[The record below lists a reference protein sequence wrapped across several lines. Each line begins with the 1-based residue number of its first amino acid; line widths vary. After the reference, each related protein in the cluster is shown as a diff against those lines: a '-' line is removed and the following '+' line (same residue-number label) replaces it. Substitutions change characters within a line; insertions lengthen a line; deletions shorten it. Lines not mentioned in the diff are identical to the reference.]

1 MSDYRQSGSV
11 SPIPLT
17 KAVKWIMILTVGTW
31 FLLQVLGEGLF
42 KLNITEHLALYPG
55 KVFLEGRVW
64 QLLTYMFLHSTNITH
79 ILFNMLMLWFFG
91 AALEMRWGQKYFW
104 IYYLASGV
112 GAALIYSLCMLIYS
126 AVSASQMGL
135 IVPVIGASGAVYA
148 LLLAYG
154 VMFANETMYFFF
166 VFPMKAKYFVILMG
180 LIQFASFLTTRFDGG
195 EVAYLAHLGGLAA
208 GGILLLIKR
217 MGRGGQGRV
226 GRSPKK
232 QGKLRLIVNNDQK
245 GPKYWN

>member
-1 MSDYRQSGSV
+1 MSDYRQSGFV

-17 KAVKWIMILTVGTW
+17 KAVKWIMILTVGSW
-31 FLLQVLGEGLF
+31 FVLQVLGESLMKIGVSEIF
-42 KLNITEHLALYPG
+42 ALYPG
-55 KVFLEGRVW
+55 KVFLEGHIW
-64 QLLTYMFLHSTNITH
+64 QLLTYMFLHAVNITH

-91 AALEMRWGQKYFW
+91 AALELRWGTRYFW
-104 IYYLASGV
+104 FYYLVSGV
-112 GAALIYSLCMLIYS
+112 GAALMYSLCMLIYS
-126 AVSASQMGL
+126 VISGSQMGL

-217 MGRGGQGRV
+217 LGKGGQRIGRQ
-226 GRSPKK
+226 PKK